1 MEGKHIFREGF
12 RNLPPFSYEGCFI
25 GRGKLS
31 GSVRRAI
38 CVSASSEEVNCRGG
52 SELRVER
59 EQIDFRR
66 YGE

>member
-12 RNLPPFSYEGCFI
+12 RNLPLFSYEGCFI

-38 CVSASSEEVNCRGG
+38 CVEGTKSEKVNGVEGWGG
-52 SELRVER
+52 KRTDR
-59 EQIDFRR
+59 F
-66 YGE
+66 

>member
-38 CVSASSEEVNCRGG
+38 CVESASSEEVNCGGGGRGTH
-52 SELRVER
+52 
-59 EQIDFRR
+59 
-66 YGE
+66 

>member
-38 CVSASSEEVNCRGG
+38 CVESASSEEVNCGLGGRGG
-52 SELRVER
+52 R
-59 EQIDFRR
+59 IDGGKRTDRF
-66 YGE
+66 

>member
-31 GSVRRAI
+31 GSVRSAI
-38 CVSASSEEVNCRGG
+38 CAESTRSEEVNGG
-52 SELRVER
+52 WVGWVDLEGWER
-59 EQIDFRR
+59 MDRF
-66 YGE
+66 